1 MITQRDFLKVTA
13 AGSELTSL
21 GSAAE
26 VKAAMQILLRT
37 KNSAMKVAQKKYK
50 KKNNTLKWT

>member
-50 KKNNTLKWT
+50 KRK